1 MGLLFVQYALLAPL
15 HWFTETRI
23 DGSRERERERESVA
37 AQYVHSF
44 CLGGLTDCQSQ
55 GLFVE
60 DQHQLEARHQRVASR
75 KTQSTWPHLNY
86 HLGLVRA
93 S

>member
-1 MGLLFVQYALLAPL
+1 MGLA
-15 HWFTETRI
+15 
-23 DGSRERERERESVA
+23 RERERESVA